1 MVVSER
7 VEQRQQAVK
16 TKDVL
21 SGSFFWLSAFY
32 FVYCI
37 RPEDWIPGFKNIPL
51 AKIAAFFA
59 IVALLSSMGKV
70 KRRYRDLPKEATYLL
85 LLIGLM
91 FLSAV
96 FSPVWRGGAFL
107 RTLDFA
113 KVWVTWVLTYF
124 LITSVQRLRR
134 IIFIQAGSVA
144 VICVVSVMKGHSHPR
159 LEGVL
164 GGIYSN
170 PNDLAF
176 AVVLSLPFCLAFLLA
191 TKSIPRMVLWA
202 LAMLCM
208 AVALFMTASRA
219 GFITLLIAGAVCL
232 WHFAIKGRRPL
243 LIVAV
248 ILIGTVL
255 LGVAGKTLRERFAA
269 LSGEGLESKLD
280 TSAYGSFEDRK
291 YLIRRAFEGMEHYP
305 LLGVGTRNFVTYS
318 GVWREVHVSYLQ
330 IGVEGGIPALILYL
344 MFFWSGFANL
354 RGLRRRTDL
363 DGQTKLFVG
372 ALHSSLVGFAIG
384 ACFAPEAYQFF
395 PYYAVAYTSVLL
407 AMVQKSDPA
416 APPAKSLL
424 QSQSWLRPYP
434 DEKGERERAS
444 EVTILH

>member
-1 MVVSER
+1 MAVGER
-7 VEQRQQAVK
+7 VGQMAQPVK
-16 TKDVL
+16 RRDL
-21 SGSFFWLSAFY
+21 FSGPFFWLSAFY

-37 RPEDWIPGFKNIPL
+37 RPEDWIPGLKNIPL
-51 AKIAAFFA
+51 AKATAFFA
-59 IVALLSSMGKV
+59 IVALLLSMGKV
-70 KRRYRDLPKEATYLL
+70 KRRFRDLPKESTYLL

-96 FSPVWRGGAFL
+96 FSPVWRGGAFF

-124 LITSVQRLRR
+124 LVTNIERLRR
-134 IIFIQAGSVA
+134 IIFIQAASVA
-144 VICVVSVMKGHSHPR
+144 VISIVSVIKGHSQPR

-176 AVVLSLPFCLAFLLA
+176 AIVLSLPFCLAFLLA
-191 TKSIPRMVLWA
+191 TKSIPRMAVWV

-208 AVALFMTASRA
+208 AVTLFMTASRA
-219 GFITLLIAGAVCL
+219 GFITLLISGAVCL
-232 WHFAIKGRRPL
+232 WHFAIKGRRPM

-248 ILIGTVL
+248 VLIGTVL
-255 LGVAGKTLRERFAA
+255 LGVAGKTLRRRFGA
-269 LSGEGLESKLD
+269 LSGEGLESNLD
-280 TSAYGSFEDRK
+280 TGAYGSFEERK
-291 YLIRRAFEGMEHYP
+291 YLINRALVGMEHYP
-305 LLGVGTRNFVTYS
+305 FLGLGTRNFTTYS